1 MHMYMHVY
9 KHVFIHSNHT
19 RITTVTVLHW
29 RNVLIKCL
37 HSAGEPKRA
46 KYGAKRSTKGEVGGL
61 APIEHKGMAA
71 FQQPKVDREN
81 FRKALVDIVM

>member
-1 MHMYMHVY
+1 MLVRC
-9 KHVFIHSNHT
+9 S
-19 RITTVTVLHW
+19 L
-29 RNVLIKCL
+29 
-37 HSAGEPKRA
+37 SAGEPKRP
-46 KYGAKRSTKGEVGGL
+46 KHGTKKSKGETGGL